1 MNSVDTSEIRHLY
14 DRIGS
19 LLESYDKWILVVHH
33 RPDGDT
39 LGCASAFASLG
50 RDLGKNVIWYGKD
63 PVPDNYQFL
72 ANVSRYKEVSG
83 SDPVDNALIV
93 VLDTSN
99 LERSIPQI
107 EQRCN
112 NNYEVINIDHHGDN
126 SLYGT
131 VNLVDDSAS
140 STGEI
145 IWKFFKYQGYRIS
158 QNMAEA
164 LYVAIMTDTGN
175 FSYGNTTSDVLTA
188 AGEIAVHG
196 ARPCYLYDRVY
207 NNQSLKALQLWGR
220 AFGHAEY
227 LLPGVILAWLDK
239 KDFKE
244 TGAFAKDTENLVSRI
259 LEIKDAVFSILIVEE
274 EKTTRCSFR
283 SCDNSINAQEIASI
297 FGGGGHKQAS
307 GCVMDLPLPDALHKI
322 RKKVKEYV
330 ERHSSR

>member
-1 MNSVDTSEIRHLY
+1 MNSVGTSEMRQLY

-19 LLESYDKWILVVHH
+19 LLEIYDKWILVVHH

-50 RDLGKNVIWYGKD
+50 SDLGKNVSWYGKD

-72 ANVSRYKEVSG
+72 ANVSRYKKVSG
-83 SDPVDNALIV
+83 SDPVDNALII

-99 LERSIPQI
+99 VERSITQI
-107 EQRCN
+107 DQSCN
-112 NNYEVINIDHHGDN
+112 NKNEVINIDHHGDN

-131 VNLVDDSAS
+131 VNLVDGSAS
-140 STGEI
+140 STGEM
-145 IWKFFKYQGYRIS
+145 IWNFFKYQGYRIS

-164 LYVAIMTDTGN
+164 LYVAVMTDTGN

-188 AGEIAVHG
+188 AGELAKHG
-196 ARPCYLYDRVY
+196 ARPCYLYERVY
-207 NNQSLKALQLWGR
+207 NNQSLEALKLWGR
-220 AFGHAEY
+220 AFAHAEY

-259 LEIKDAVFSILIVEE
+259 LEVKDAVFSILIVEE
-274 EKTTRCSFR
+274 EKASRCSFR
-283 SCDNSINAQEIASI
+283 ACDNAINAQEIASI

-307 GCVMDLPLPDALHKI
+307 GCVMDLQLSDALKEI
-322 RKKVKEYV
+322 REKVKDYV
-330 ERHSSR
+330 ERNSSC